1 MIRRAPET
9 RKALAAFMTLLA
21 LIGGVQA
28 ADMVV
33 TRNGSQASVKGA
45 AATFT
50 GAVRADPLFDAVA
63 PSRTSAG
70 LVTFDA
76 GARSAWHTHP
86 LGQTLIV
93 TAGKGWVQQDG
104 GPRIEI
110 HPGDVIW
117 TPPGVKHWHGATTT
131 TGMSHIAIQEALD
144 GKRVEWLEKVSDE
157 HYGK

>member
-1 MIRRAPET
+1 MLT
-9 RKALAAFMTLLA
+9 SFALVGSLH
-21 LIGGVQA
+21 A

-33 TRNGSQASVKGA
+33 TRNGSQPSITGA
-45 AATFT
+45 TATFT
-50 GAVRADPLFDAVA
+50 GSVRNDPLFDAVA

-93 TAGKGWVQQDG
+93 TAGKGWAQQEG
-104 GPRIEI
+104 GARVEI
-110 HPGDVIW
+110 NPGDVIW
-117 TPPGVKHWHGATTT
+117 TPPGVKHWHGATAT
-131 TGMSHIAIQEALD
+131 TGMSHVAIQEALD

-157 HYGK
+157 QYGK